1 MYTRILADTLN
12 PHECGIDC
20 VPTADG
26 RHILYPALPTI
37 DAGRYQWELN
47 RGMTRA
53 QYRASGQDETRE
65 CRVWSAQR
73 AAQISADLQECDMI
87 AEVFNARR
95 AARRR
100 ERNSLR
106 CWEDDLIGGFWAE
119 CVARGAVADRAAAR
133 RALYLSGRESS
144 QDEGRGL

>member
-12 PHECGIDC
+12 SHECGIDC
-20 VPTADG
+20 VPTPDG

-73 AAQISADLQECDMI
+73 AAQISAD
-87 AEVFNARR
+87 
-95 AARRR
+95 
-100 ERNSLR
+100 
-106 CWEDDLIGGFWAE
+106 
-119 CVARGAVADRAAAR
+119 RAAAR
-133 RALYLSGRESS
+133 LSLYLSGRESS
-144 QDEGRGL
+144 QDDGRGL